1 MSRST
6 LTTEDVLALLNERLS
21 SYEHRPQQIE
31 LAHAIERTFQT
42 QQTGLF
48 EAGTGIGKS
57 FAALIP
63 AILSG
68 KKVVVSTAT
77 IALQEQYIN
86 KDIPALKAIL
96 PFHFEAALMK
106 GRGNYLGLRRF
117 EDHLLEQAI
126 DEEFVDW
133 VHDTE
138 TGDMSELDFVPPYDV
153 WTEVN
158 SDSDDCFRNRCP
170 KFGECFYF
178 EARRRAEKADILVVN
193 HALLLTDAASHG
205 SILPQYDLLIVDEA
219 HHLPNVATDVFS
231 NGISNRGVRMAASK
245 ALKRVQAPLGLIREL
260 ELESTEFFH
269 RLAFAFPALKTRIRE
284 PIDGAHEF
292 ALTLKQLKNW
302 LEDETFE
309 GVLDV
314 GQERERARL
323 KAKAIISTLAGYINC
338 LELMAKP
345 DPNWVLWI
353 EKGDNNFSKVE
364 VVAAP
369 LDVSG
374 YIHDHVI
381 DKAGLSSSVWMSAT
395 LATGGE
401 DPFSFFKRSCGIQGH
416 VIQSKISSPF
426 DFEKQAMLYLPR
438 NLPEPNTKEFLM
450 KACDEIERILELS
463 DGRAFVLFTSRSSL
477 IQSFEYLAPQLPFPA
492 KRQGEMPRKKL
503 VDWFRETPKAV
514 LFGTSTFWEGVSV
527 EGEQL
532 SCVIIDR
539 IPFQSP
545 DDPVYEAKCEA
556 MKQEAEWSWFN
567 ELALPHATMR
577 LKQGVGRLIR
587 TKKDVGIV
595 SILDSRMTGK
605 GYGRRIL
612 ECLPGM
618 RIVRSLNGMNNLE
631 EVFGPHIAERERQE
645 ASRAKIANQT
655 NAAQENNDRDMVNEL
670 DKDNGVDTVNEVDK
684 VAEALEAIKAMKATK
699 ATKAKRDSRKKS
711 GKASAKS

>member
-1 MSRST
+1 MSARST
-6 LTTEDVLALLNERLS
+6 LTTEDVLALLNERLE
-21 SYEHRPQQIE
+21 SYEHRPQQID
-31 LAHAIERTFQT
+31 LAHAIERTIKT

-57 FAALIP
+57 YAALIP

-68 KKVVVSTAT
+68 KKVVVSTNT

-96 PFHFEAALMK
+96 PFEFEAALMK

-117 EDHLLEQAI
+117 EDHLLEQQI

-133 VHDTE
+133 VHDTD
-138 TGDMSELDFVPPYDV
+138 TGDMSELDFVPTMDV
-153 WTEVN
+153 WMEVN

-170 KFGECFYF
+170 RFGECFYF

-193 HALLLTDAASHG
+193 HALLLADAASMG
-205 SILPQYDLLIVDEA
+205 NILPMYDVLIVDEA
-219 HHLPNVATDVFS
+219 HHLPDVATDVFS
-231 NGISNRGVRMAASK
+231 NGISNRGIRRTATR
-245 ALKRVQAPLGLIREL
+245 ALKKVQAPIGLIREL

-269 RLAFAFPALKTRIRE
+269 RLSYAFPAQKTRVRE

-292 ALTLKQLKNW
+292 ALTLKQLKKW

-314 GQERERARL
+314 GSERERARL
-323 KAKAIISTLAGYINC
+323 KAKAIISTLGGYINC
-338 LELMAKP
+338 LDLMATP
-345 DPNWVLWI
+345 DPNWVLWV
-353 EKGDNNFSKVE
+353 EKGDNSFGKVE
-364 VVAAP
+364 VIAAP

-381 DKAGLSSSVWMSAT
+381 DKNGLTSSVWMSAT

-401 DPFSFFKRSCGIQGH
+401 DPFGFFKRSCGIEGH
-416 VIQSKISSPF
+416 VVQAKISSPF
-426 DFEKQAMLYLPR
+426 DFEKQALLYLPR

-450 KACDEIERILELS
+450 KGCDEIDRLLQLS
-463 DGRAFVLFTSRSSL
+463 DGRAFVLFTSRSAL
-477 IQSFEYLAPQLPFPA
+477 NQSFEYLAPHLPFPA

-503 VDWFRETPKAV
+503 VEWFRETPKAV

-556 MKQEAEWSWFN
+556 MKKEAEWSWFN
-567 ELALPHATMR
+567 DLALPHATMR

-595 SILDSRMTGK
+595 AILDSRMTGK
-605 GYGRRIL
+605 QYGRRIL

-618 RIVRSLNGMNNLE
+618 RVIRSLNGINSLADVFDPSP
-631 EVFGPHIAERERQE
+631 EVQE
-645 ASRAKIANQT
+645 QLSGYSVSGVSDSYSDSASTGSWRTKNKDIG
-655 NAAQENNDRDMVNEL
+655 EL
-670 DKDNGVDTVNEVDK
+670 F
-684 VAEALEAIKAMKATK
+684 TK
-699 ATKAKRDSRKKS
+699 
-711 GKASAKS
+711 

>member
-1 MSRST
+1 MSARSK
-6 LTTEDVLALLNERLS
+6 LTTEDVLALLNERLET
-21 SYEHRPQQIE
+21 YEHRPQQIE
-31 LAHAIERTFQT
+31 LAHGIERTFKT
-42 QQTGLF
+42 QQIGLY

-68 KKVVVSTAT
+68 KKVVVSTNT

-96 PFHFEAALMK
+96 PFNFEAALMK
-106 GRGNYLGLRRF
+106 GRGNYVGLRRF
-117 EDHLLEQAI
+117 DDHLLEQAI

-133 VHDTE
+133 VRDTA
-138 TGDMSELDFVPPYDV
+138 TGDISELDFVPTMDV
-153 WTEVN
+153 WLEVN
-158 SDSDDCFRNRCP
+158 SDSDDCLRNRCP
-170 KFGECFYF
+170 RFNDCFYF

-193 HALLLTDAASHG
+193 HALLLADAASLG
-205 SILPQYDLLIVDEA
+205 NILPQYDLLIVDEA
-219 HHLPNVATDVFS
+219 HHLPDVATDVFS
-231 NGISNRGVRMAASK
+231 NAISNRGVRMAASK
-245 ALKRVQAPLGLIREL
+245 ALKRVQAPIGLIRDL

-269 RLAFAFPALKTRIRE
+269 RLAYAFPAMKTRVRE

-292 ALTLKQLKNW
+292 ALTLRQLKKW

-309 GVLDV
+309 TVLDV
-314 GQERERARL
+314 GSERERARL

-345 DPNWVLWI
+345 DPNWVLWV
-353 EKGDNNFSKVE
+353 EKGDNSFSKVE

-374 YIHDHVI
+374 YIHDNI
-381 DKAGLSSSVWMSAT
+381 LDKSGLSASVWMSAT

-401 DPFSFFKRSCGIQGH
+401 DPFGYFKRSCGMEGQH
-416 VIQSKISSPF
+416 VIQSKVSSPF
-426 DFEKQAMLYLPR
+426 DFEKQALLYLPR
-438 NLPEPNTKEFLM
+438 TLPEPNTKEFTL
-450 KACDEIERILELS
+450 KAADEIARILEFS
-463 DGRAFVLFTSRSSL
+463 EGRAFVLFTSRSSMN
-477 IQSFEYLAPQLPFPA
+477 QTFEYLAHQLPYPA

-503 VDWFRETPKAV
+503 VEWFRETPQAV
-514 LFGTSTFWEGVSV
+514 LFATATFWEGVSV

-556 MKQEAEWSWFN
+556 MKEEAEWSWFN
-567 ELALPHATMR
+567 ALALPHATMR

-595 SILDSRMTGK
+595 AILDSRMTGK

-618 RIVRSLNGMNNLE
+618 RVVRTLDRLNSLSE
-631 EVFGPHIAERERQE
+631 YF
-645 ASRAKIANQT
+645 ASRTHDTDEPGERVRYRT
-655 NAAQENNDRDMVNEL
+655 NKRDKSSRPPEVQEELPGYSLSGDSVSYSESDSAGSWRTKNNDIGEL
-670 DKDNGVDTVNEVDK
+670 T
-684 VAEALEAIKAMKATK
+684 TK
-699 ATKAKRDSRKKS
+699 
-711 GKASAKS
+711 

>member
-1 MSRST
+1 MSARST
-6 LTTEDVLALLNERLS
+6 LTTEDVIALLNERLPT
-21 SYEHRPQQIE
+21 YEYRPQQIE
-31 LAHAIERTFQT
+31 LAHAIERTFKT

-68 KKVVVSTAT
+68 KKVVVSTNT

-86 KDIPALKAIL
+86 KDIPALREII
-96 PFHFEAALMK
+96 PFPFEAALMK

-117 EDHLLEQAI
+117 DDHLLEQAL

-138 TGDMSELDFVPPYDV
+138 TGDMSELDFVPAADV
-153 WTEVN
+153 WMEVN

-170 KFGECFYF
+170 RFADCFYF

-193 HALLLTDAASHG
+193 HALLLADAASYG
-205 SILPQYDLLIVDEA
+205 NILPQYDMLIVDEA
-219 HHLPNVATDVFS
+219 HHLPDVATDVFS
-231 NGISNRGVRMAASK
+231 NGISNRGVRVAASK
-245 ALKRVQAPLGLIREL
+245 ALKKVQAPIGLIRDL

-269 RLAFAFPALKTRIRE
+269 RLSFAFPGIKTKIRE
-284 PIDGAHEF
+284 PVDGAHEF
-292 ALTLKQLKNW
+292 ALTLRQLKKW
-302 LEDETFE
+302 LEEETFE
-309 GVLDV
+309 GILDV
-314 GQERERARL
+314 GNERERARL
-323 KAKAIISTLAGYINC
+323 KAKAIISTLGGYINC

-345 DPNWVLWI
+345 DPNWVLWV
-353 EKGDNNFSKVE
+353 EKGDNSFSRVE
-364 VVAAP
+364 VIAAP

-374 YIHDHVI
+374 YIHDYLL
-381 DKAGLSSSVWMSAT
+381 DKTGLSSSVWMSAT

-401 DPFSFFKRSCGIQGH
+401 DAFAYFKRSCGITEH

-426 DFEKQAMLYLPR
+426 DFERQALLYLPR
-438 NLPEPNTKEFLM
+438 NLPEPNTKEFLI
-450 KACDEIERILELS
+450 KACDEIEKILELS
-463 DGRAFVLFTSRSSL
+463 DGRAFVLFTSRSAL
-477 IQSFEYLAPQLPFPA
+477 NQSFEYLAPGLPFPS

-503 VDWFRETPKAV
+503 VEWFRDTPKAV

-545 DDPVYEAKCEA
+545 DDPVYEAKCDA
-556 MKQEAEWSWFN
+556 MKQEGEWSWFN
-567 ELALPHATMR
+567 DLALPHATMR

-595 SILDSRMTGK
+595 AILDSRMTGK
-605 GYGRRIL
+605 QYGRRIL

-618 RIVRSLNGMNNLE
+618 RIVRSLSGMSSLNSVFSAYLE
-631 EVFGPHIAERERQE
+631 SSSKET
-645 ASRAKIANQT
+645 S
-655 NAAQENNDRDMVNEL
+655 DR
-670 DKDNGVDTVNEVDK
+670 
-684 VAEALEAIKAMKATK
+684 
-699 ATKAKRDSRKKS
+699 SS
-711 GKASAKS
+711 GMRGSAKQSKSATESDEPGVSEEMGDYSLSSSESGMTSWRINANETGEWSTK

>member
-1 MSRST
+1 MSARST
-6 LTTEDVLALLNERLS
+6 LTTEDVLALLNERLQ
-21 SYEHRPQQIE
+21 SYEHRPQQID
-31 LAHAIERTFQT
+31 LAHAIERTIKT

-57 FAALIP
+57 YAALIP

-68 KKVVVSTAT
+68 KKVVVSTNT

-96 PFHFEAALMK
+96 PFEFEAALMK

-117 EDHLLEQAI
+117 EDHLLEQQI

-133 VHDTE
+133 VHDTD
-138 TGDMSELDFVPPYDV
+138 TGDMSELDFVPTMDV
-153 WTEVN
+153 WMEVN

-170 KFGECFYF
+170 RFGECFYF

-193 HALLLTDAASHG
+193 HALLLADAASMG
-205 SILPQYDLLIVDEA
+205 NILPMYDVLIVDEA
-219 HHLPNVATDVFS
+219 HHLPDVATDVFS
-231 NGISNRGVRMAASK
+231 NGISNRGIRRTATR
-245 ALKRVQAPLGLIREL
+245 ALKKVQAPIGLIREL

-269 RLAFAFPALKTRIRE
+269 RLSYAFPAQKTRVRE

-292 ALTLKQLKNW
+292 ALTLKQLKKW

-314 GQERERARL
+314 GSERERARL

-338 LELMAKP
+338 LELMATP
-345 DPNWVLWI
+345 DPNWVLWV
-353 EKGDNNFSKVE
+353 EKGDNSFGKVE
-364 VVAAP
+364 VIAAP

-381 DKAGLSSSVWMSAT
+381 DKNGLTASVWMSAT

-401 DPFSFFKRSCGIQGH
+401 DPFAFFKRSCGIEGH
-416 VIQSKISSPF
+416 VVQAKISSPF
-426 DFEKQAMLYLPR
+426 DFEKQALLYLPR

-450 KACDEIERILELS
+450 KGCDEIDKLLQLS
-463 DGRAFVLFTSRSSL
+463 GGRAFVLFTSRSAL
-477 IQSFEYLAPQLPFPA
+477 NQSFEYLAPQLLFPA

-503 VDWFRETPKAV
+503 VEWFRETPKAV

-556 MKQEAEWSWFN
+556 MKKEAEWSWFN
-567 ELALPHATMR
+567 DLALPHATMR

-595 SILDSRMTGK
+595 AILDSRMTGK
-605 GYGRRIL
+605 QYGRRIL

-618 RIVRSLNGMNNLE
+618 RVIRSLNGINSLADVFSPSP
-631 EVFGPHIAERERQE
+631 EVQE
-645 ASRAKIANQT
+645 PLSGYS
-655 NAAQENNDRDMVNEL
+655 VS
-670 DKDNGVDTVNEVDK
+670 GVS
-684 VAEALEAIKAMKATK
+684 
-699 ATKAKRDSRKKS
+699 DSYS
-711 GKASAKS
+711 DSASAGSWRTKNKDIGELFTK

>member
-1 MSRST
+1 MSARST
-6 LTTEDVLALLNERLS
+6 LTTEDVLALLNERLE
-21 SYEHRPQQIE
+21 SYEHRPQQID
-31 LAHAIERTFQT
+31 LAHAIERTIKT

-57 FAALIP
+57 YAALIP

-68 KKVVVSTAT
+68 KKVVVSTNT

-96 PFHFEAALMK
+96 PFEFEAALMK

-117 EDHLLEQAI
+117 EDHLLEQQI

-133 VHDTE
+133 VHDTD
-138 TGDMSELDFVPPYDV
+138 TGDMSELDFVPTMDV
-153 WTEVN
+153 WMEVN

-170 KFGECFYF
+170 RFGECFYF

-193 HALLLTDAASHG
+193 HALLLADAASMG
-205 SILPQYDLLIVDEA
+205 NILPMYDVLIVDEA
-219 HHLPNVATDVFS
+219 HHLPDVATDVFS
-231 NGISNRGVRMAASK
+231 NGISNRGIRRTATR
-245 ALKRVQAPLGLIREL
+245 ALKKVQAPIGLIREL

-269 RLAFAFPALKTRIRE
+269 RLSYAFPAQKTRVRE

-292 ALTLKQLKNW
+292 ALTLKQLKKW

-314 GQERERARL
+314 GSERERARL
-323 KAKAIISTLAGYINC
+323 KAKAIISTLGGYINC
-338 LELMAKP
+338 LDLMATP
-345 DPNWVLWI
+345 DPNWVLWV
-353 EKGDNNFSKVE
+353 EKGDNSFGKVE
-364 VVAAP
+364 VIAAP

-381 DKAGLSSSVWMSAT
+381 DKNGLTSSVWMSAT

-401 DPFSFFKRSCGIQGH
+401 DPFGFFKRSCGIEGH
-416 VIQSKISSPF
+416 VVQAKISSPF
-426 DFEKQAMLYLPR
+426 DFEKQALLYLPR

-450 KACDEIERILELS
+450 KGCDEIDRLLQLS
-463 DGRAFVLFTSRSSL
+463 DGRAFVLFTSRSAL
-477 IQSFEYLAPQLPFPA
+477 NQSFEYLAPHLPFPA

-503 VDWFRETPKAV
+503 VEWFRETPKAV

-556 MKQEAEWSWFN
+556 MKKEAEWSWFN
-567 ELALPHATMR
+567 DLALPHATMR

-595 SILDSRMTGK
+595 AILDSRMTGK
-605 GYGRRIL
+605 QYGRRIL

-618 RIVRSLNGMNNLE
+618 RVIRTLNGINSLADVFDPSP
-631 EVFGPHIAERERQE
+631 EVQE
-645 ASRAKIANQT
+645 QLSGYSVSGVSDSYSDSASTGSWRTKNKDIG
-655 NAAQENNDRDMVNEL
+655 EL
-670 DKDNGVDTVNEVDK
+670 F
-684 VAEALEAIKAMKATK
+684 TK
-699 ATKAKRDSRKKS
+699 
-711 GKASAKS
+711 

>member
-1 MSRST
+1 MSERAK

-21 SYEHRPQQIE
+21 SYEHRPQQID
-31 LAHAIERTFQT
+31 LAHGIDRTFKT
-42 QQTGLF
+42 QQIGLF

-86 KDIPALKAIL
+86 KDIPALKEIL
-96 PFHFEAALMK
+96 PFPFEAVLMK

-117 EDHLLEQAI
+117 DDHLLEQAI

-138 TGDMSELDFVPPYDV
+138 TGDISELDFVPTMDV
-153 WTEVN
+153 WLEVN
-158 SDSDDCFRNRCP
+158 SDSDDCLRNRCP
-170 KFGECFYF
+170 RFNDCFYF

-193 HALLLTDAASHG
+193 HALLLADAASMG
-205 SILPQYDLLIVDEA
+205 NILPSYDLLIVDEA
-219 HHLPNVATDVFS
+219 HHLPDVATDVFS
-231 NGISNRGVRMAASK
+231 NSISNRGIRIAASK
-245 ALKRVQAPLGLIREL
+245 ALKKVQAPVGLIRDL
-260 ELESTEFFH
+260 ELEATEFFH
-269 RLAFAFPALKTRIRE
+269 RLGFAFPAQKTRVRE

-292 ALTLKQLKNW
+292 ALTLSQLKKW

-309 GVLDV
+309 GVLDI
-314 GQERERARL
+314 GSERDRAKL
-323 KAKAIISTLAGYINC
+323 KAKAIISTLSGYINC
-338 LELMAKP
+338 LELMARP
-345 DPNWVLWI
+345 DPNWVLWV
-353 EKGDNNFSKVE
+353 EKGEQSFSKVE

-374 YIHDHVI
+374 YIHDFLI
-381 DKAGLSSSVWMSAT
+381 ARNGLSSSVWMSAT
-395 LATGGE
+395 LATSGE
-401 DPFSFFKRSCGIQGH
+401 DPFQFFKRSCGIDGH
-416 VIQSKISSPF
+416 VIQSKVSSPF
-426 DFEKQAMLYLPR
+426 DFEKQAMMYLPK
-438 NLPEPNTKEFLM
+438 NMPDPNTREFLM
-450 KACDEIERILELS
+450 RACDEIAKILDFS
-463 DGRAFVLFTSRSSL
+463 DGRAFVLFTSRSAMN
-477 IQSFEYLAPQLPFPA
+477 QSFEFLAPQLPFPT

-503 VDWFRETPKAV
+503 VEWFRETPKAV

-556 MKQEAEWSWFN
+556 MKQDGDWSWFN
-567 ELALPHATMR
+567 DLALPHATMR

-587 TKKDVGIV
+587 TKKDVGVV
-595 SILDSRMTGK
+595 SILDARMTGK
-605 GYGRRIL
+605 AYGRRIL

-618 RIVRSLNGMNNLE
+618 KVVRSLNGMHSLSDVFNTPRVE
-631 EVFGPHIAERERQE
+631 ESQ
-645 ASRAKIANQT
+645 ASYSESGDSASYSESVSGGSWRTK
-655 NAAQENNDRDMVNEL
+655 NNDIGEL
-670 DKDNGVDTVNEVDK
+670 S
-684 VAEALEAIKAMKATK
+684 TK
-699 ATKAKRDSRKKS
+699 
-711 GKASAKS
+711 